1 MVDLNPFPSVS
12 SVQSVQL
19 TPFLSFSIRII
30 RPIRTAYSPSAGCR
44 RRSLMAVVAAS
55 AAAKSNSIHGSPMGD
70 SLDCPD
76 SAPWSNPLRIDLLNV
91 SLASSSSATSS
102 GDSSP
107 ARSSEVEVIGINLYV
122 TTGASAARTSNV
134 WVLICCIGDVLC
146 QSLFCAPTG
155 SRHTNSMPATTLII
169 LCFMV
174 FMLFY
179 LMSITS
185 PLSLHRVRHTSYY
198 RVRCTA
204 TRQSALF

>member
-12 SVQSVQL
+12 SVQSVQFI
-19 TPFLSFSIRII
+19 PFLSLSIRII
-30 RPIRTAYSPSAGCR
+30 RPIRTAYSPSACCR

-55 AAAKSNSIHGSPMGD
+55 AAAKSNSIHGSPIGNS
-70 SLDCPD
+70 SLCSPG
-76 SAPWSNPLRIDLLNV
+76 SPGVMNPRRIFLPGAA
-91 SLASSSSATSS
+91 LADSSSTSS

-146 QSLFCAPTG
+146 QGLFCAPTG

-185 PLSLHRVRHTSYY
+185 PLPLHRVRHTSYY